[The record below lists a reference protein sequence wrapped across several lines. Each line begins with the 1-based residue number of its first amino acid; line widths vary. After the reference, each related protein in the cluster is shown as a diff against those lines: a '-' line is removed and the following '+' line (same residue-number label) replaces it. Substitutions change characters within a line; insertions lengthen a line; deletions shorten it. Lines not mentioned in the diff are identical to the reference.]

1 MTVVVPSDG
10 QHNPPRGVRGG
21 HSGAAARTY
30 KVHRDGRRERMPNVC
45 QITLE
50 PGEFVIGVDNGG
62 GGYGDP
68 LERET
73 ARVLE
78 DVRDGWVSRA
88 AAADVYGVIL
98 TGEIEDKSLAVD
110 VAATL
115 TRRRELAGARNA

>member
-1 MTVVVPSDG
+1 
-10 QHNPPRGVRGG
+10 
-21 HSGAAARTY
+21 
-30 KVHRDGRRERMPNVC
+30 MPNVC

-50 PGEFVIGVDNGG
+50 PGEFVIGIDNGG

-88 AAADVYGVIL
+88 AAADIYGVVV
-98 TGEIEDKSLAVD
+98 TGEIEDELLAVD
-110 VAATL
+110 VPATL
-115 TRRRELAGARNA
+115 ARRRELAAAQNA